1 MIDEDIFK
9 NYNVEKIFLGESV
22 FMSSKAMTTLVESL
36 TKLPGVG
43 AKTAARLAYH
53 IVEMKSADVEKLA
66 QAILNVK
73 NETHACKICFN
84 TIDKSRE
91 VCEICESKK
100 RNGKII
106 CVVKDA
112 KDLDAIERAGFFEG
126 KYHVTGGLISPLAGI
141 TQEDIHLRE
150 LINRVAENEIEE
162 IIIAFEPTVEG
173 DATALF
179 IARLLNPAGVKV
191 TKLARGLAVGADFAG
206 TDSVTLAKA
215 IENRIPV

>member
-1 MIDEDIFK
+1 
-9 NYNVEKIFLGESV
+9 
-22 FMSSKAMTTLVESL
+22 MSSKAMTTLVESL

-43 AKTAARLAYH
+43 PKTAARLAYH

-66 QAILNVK
+66 KAILNVK

-112 KDLDAIERAGFFEG
+112 KDLDAIERAGFFTG

-150 LINRVAENEIEE
+150 LINRVGENEIEE

-191 TKLARGLAVGADFAG
+191 TKLARGLAVGADFSG

>member
-1 MIDEDIFK
+1 
-9 NYNVEKIFLGESV
+9 
-22 FMSSKAMTTLVESL
+22 MSSKAMTTLVESL

-43 AKTAARLAYH
+43 SKTAARLAYH

-66 QAILNVK
+66 KAILNVK

-112 KDLDAIERAGFFEG
+112 KDLDAIERAGFFTG

-150 LINRVAENEIEE
+150 LINRVGENEIEE

>member
-1 MIDEDIFK
+1 
-9 NYNVEKIFLGESV
+9 
-22 FMSSKAMTTLVESL
+22 MTKLIESL

-43 AKTAARLAYH
+43 SKTATRLAYH
-53 IVEMKSADVEKLA
+53 IVEMKNSDVEKLA
-66 QAILNVK
+66 KAILDVK
-73 NETHACKICFN
+73 TETHSCKICFN
-84 TIDKSRE
+84 TIDKSRDI
-91 VCEICESKK
+91 CEICSSQK

-112 KDLDAIERAGFFEG
+112 KDLDAVERAGFFDG
-126 KYHVTGGLISPLAGI
+126 KYHVTGGLLSPLAGI

-150 LINRVAENEIEE
+150 LIQRVGENDIEE

-191 TKLARGLAVGADFAG
+191 TKLARGLAVGADFSG

-215 IENRIPV
+215 IENRVPV

>member
-1 MIDEDIFK
+1 
-9 NYNVEKIFLGESV
+9 
-22 FMSSKAMTTLVESL
+22 MSSKAMTTLVESL

-43 AKTAARLAYH
+43 SKTAARLAYH

-66 QAILNVK
+66 KAILNVK

-112 KDLDAIERAGFFEG
+112 KDLDAIERAGFFTG

-150 LINRVAENEIEE
+150 LINRVGENEIEE

-191 TKLARGLAVGADFAG
+191 TKLARGLAVGADFSG

>member
-1 MIDEDIFK
+1 
-9 NYNVEKIFLGESV
+9 
-22 FMSSKAMTTLVESL
+22 MSSKAMTTLVESL

-43 AKTAARLAYH
+43 SKTAARLAYH

-66 QAILNVK
+66 KAILNVK

-112 KDLDAIERAGFFEG
+112 KDLDAIERAGFFTG

>member
-1 MIDEDIFK
+1 
-9 NYNVEKIFLGESV
+9 
-22 FMSSKAMTTLVESL
+22 MSSKAMTTLVESL

-53 IVEMKSADVEKLA
+53 IVEMKSNDVEKLA
-66 QAILNVK
+66 NAILNVK

-91 VCEICESKK
+91 VCEICESKR

-112 KDLDAIERAGFFEG
+112 KDLDAIERAGFFDG

-150 LINRVAENEIEE
+150 LINRVGENEIEE

-191 TKLARGLAVGADFAG
+191 TKLARVLAVGADFAG